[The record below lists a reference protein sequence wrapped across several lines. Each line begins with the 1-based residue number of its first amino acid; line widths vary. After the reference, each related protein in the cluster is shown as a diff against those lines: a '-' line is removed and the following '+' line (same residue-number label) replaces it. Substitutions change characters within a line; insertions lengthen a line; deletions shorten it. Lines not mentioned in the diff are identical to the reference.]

1 MNEYQSLY
9 NRIITRLQAVRSK
22 EVWLSL
28 SSGLFLAGAVSLALL
43 LVLTVIEALAYS
55 GTASRTTMAMV
66 WLAGTLGAVGVFAG
80 KAIMQLLGIQPKDSD
95 DTMALRVG
103 RVYDDVQDKLLN
115 ALQLYRS
122 SLSQANFSNELALA
136 NFGAIG
142 SHAETLDFEAIL
154 DKKPRKT
161 ALMLF
166 LSVAVLTAL
175 VFAVFSGAM
184 GSALNRLVHFRQSF
198 VPPAPFLLVLEP
210 LEQKV
215 LRGATV
221 EIRIRTAQNPEASKY
236 APPTEIALRLREKL
250 DAANNVANIGATIGA
265 SSDETFD
272 SFTLRADSTGVFRFQ
287 VPAVKRSVEMYAE
300 VSWYLDFVRSE
311 RGTITVFDRPDIR
324 GLSGS
329 VTPPAYTKTP
339 PRSLDEN
346 TASVMSL
353 AGSRVELTALSN
365 KALKAAEI
373 VLLKNNAANDSTKR
387 DTVRIRMNTSDRR
400 ASGGFS
406 VNFSG
411 EYFVRIIDENG
422 EENADPIRYSVLA
435 LRDAPP
441 SITLLQPTSDA
452 ELTESGL
459 LPIKVA
465 IADDYGFSG
474 LKLHFRRTESRY
486 SPPQEKF
493 SQVPIS
499 FTPGAEKS
507 LEVPYVWDLN
517 KLGLAPSDKY
527 EFYLEITDNDVVTGP
542 KSTRTGI
549 LSARLPSLDEIFKE
563 ADKAQEIASKD
574 LQKVLKDAETMKRD
588 MEDIS
593 RELRKQQEKPQAD
606 WKEKKRLEDLL
617 KKQDDMQK
625 RVENVQKQLEDMT
638 QKLQQ
643 NQSISPETLQQYMEV
658 QKLLKQVNAPELQKA
673 MQQMQRALDQMQPDQ
688 MQQALQ
694 KFQFNEEEFK
704 KSIERTM
711 KILKRVQA
719 NQKSDELAKRA
730 KELDEQQRDLE
741 KQMEN
746 ANMND
751 KQKRD
756 ELADKQDKLKEDMQN
771 LSKETDDLEQLMK
784 DIQEKG
790 GRDMPM
796 EEMKKAQEA
805 LQKEQTEKA
814 MQEAKE
820 QMQQGKQQEA
830 KQQQQKAQ
838 QNLQKFAQQM
848 QNLKKEMQRN
858 IQQEAIRQLQKATQ
872 NMLELSKRQEQL
884 KQQSQ
889 NMDYNSTQFR
899 EAAQD
904 QANALQDLKNV
915 VGRMA
920 ELSQK
925 SFAVTPEMGKEL
937 GEALQQME
945 NATQSLEDRNAQQAG
960 QQQGGAM
967 SSMNK
972 AAGQMQSMLGQMQQG
987 QGNGPGGQ
995 QQGEQGEGMG
1005 QGGASSFMERLQQAA
1020 GQQQMLNQA
1029 MQQMMQGQQ
1038 QGQQQGQGQGQQRL
1052 GQGSGEEAGRMAA
1065 QQEAIRKSLEDL
1077 AKDQKGGKRA
1087 LGDLD
1092 KLAKEMQEIV
1102 SDMKSGNISEET
1114 IRRQEK
1120 ILSRLLDASR
1130 STREQDFE
1138 KQREAKS
1145 GQNFS
1150 RQSPATIDLRSQ
1162 EGRTRALQELL
1173 RSAQQGYT
1181 KDYEALIQRYFEAL
1195 QKVEQRN

>member
-1 MNEYQSLY
+1 MNDYQSLY
-9 NRIITRLQAVRSK
+9 TRIITRLQTVRSK
-22 EVWLSL
+22 ELWLSL
-28 SSGLFLAGAVSLALL
+28 SSGLLVAATCSLALL

-55 GTASRTTMAMV
+55 GTASRTTMAV
-66 WLAGTLGAVGVFAG
+66 LWLLGTLGAIGMFAG
-80 KAIMQLLGIQPKDSD
+80 KALMRLLGIQQKDSD

-103 RVYDDVQDKLLN
+103 QFYGEVQDKLLN

-122 SLSQANFSNELALA
+122 SLAQSNFSNELALA

-166 LSVAVLTAL
+166 FSTAIIAGL
-175 VFAVFSGAM
+175 VFAIFSGTM
-184 GSALNRLVHFRQSF
+184 GSALNRLIHFRQSF
-198 VPPAPFLLVLEP
+198 IPPAPFLLVLEP

-215 LRGATV
+215 LRGANV
-221 EIRIRTAQNPEASKY
+221 EIRVRTPQNPEVGKY
-236 APPTEIALRLREKL
+236 APPMEITLRLREKV
-250 DAANNVANIGATIGA
+250 DAASA
-265 SSDETFD
+265 DETFD
-272 SFTLRADSTGVFRFQ
+272 SFTLRPDSAGVFRFNL
-287 VPAVKRSVEMYAE
+287 PAVKRSVEMYAE
-300 VSWYLDFVRSE
+300 VVWYLDFVRSE
-311 RGTITVFDRPDIR
+311 RGLITVFDRPDIR

-353 AGSRVELTALSN
+353 AGSKVELTALSN
-365 KALKAAEI
+365 KTLKSAEI
-373 VLLKNNAANDSTKR
+373 VLLKNNVNGDSTKR
-387 DTVRIRMNTSDRR
+387 DTVRIPMQTSERK
-400 ASGGFS
+400 ASGAFS

-411 EYFVRIIDENG
+411 EYFIRITDENG

-441 SITLLQPTSDA
+441 SITLLQPTTDA

-465 IADDYGFSG
+465 VADDYGFSG
-474 LKLHFRRTESRY
+474 LKLHYRRTESRY

-493 SQVPIS
+493 TQIPIG

-507 LEVPYVWDLN
+507 LEVPYIWDLN

-542 KSTRTGI
+542 KSARTGI

-563 ADKAQEIASKD
+563 ADKTQEIASKD

-588 MEDIS
+588 MEEIS

-673 MQQMQRALDQMQPDQ
+673 MQQMQRALDQMQPEQ

-741 KQMEN
+741 KQMDN

-751 KQKRD
+751 AQKRQ
-756 ELADKQDKLKEDMQN
+756 EMAEKQEKLKEDMQN

-784 DIQEKG
+784 EIQEKG

-805 LQKEQTEKA
+805 LQTEQTEKA

-889 NMDYNSTQFR
+889 SMDYNSTQFR
-899 EAAQD
+899 DAAQD

-967 SSMNK
+967 SAMNK
-972 AAGQMQSMLGQMQQG
+972 AAAQMQSMLGQMQ

-1005 QGGASSFMERLQQAA
+1005 QGSGMSFTERLQQAA

-1038 QGQQQGQGQGQQRL
+1038 QGQGPQRL
-1052 GQGSGEEAGRMAA
+1052 QQPGGEETGRMAA

-1150 RQSPATIDLRSQ
+1150 RQSPAAIDLRTQ

-1195 QKVEQRN
+1195 QKTEQRN

>member
-1 MNEYQSLY
+1 MNDYQSLY

-22 EVWLSL
+22 ELWLSL
-28 SSGLFLAGAVSLALL
+28 SSGLLIAGAVSIALL
-43 LVLTVIEALAYS
+43 LVLTIIEALAYS
-55 GTASRTTMAMV
+55 GTASRTIMATMWFV
-66 WLAGTLGAVGVFAG
+66 GTLSALGLFAG
-80 KAIMQLLGIQPKDSD
+80 KAILRLMGIQPKDSD

-103 RVYDDVQDKLLN
+103 HFYDEVQDKLLN

-122 SLSQANFSNELALA
+122 SLTQSNFSNELALA

-142 SHAETLDFEAIL
+142 LRAETLDFEAIL

-166 LSVAVLTAL
+166 FSTAIVAGL
-175 VFAVFSGAM
+175 VFAIFSGAM
-184 GSALNRLVHFRQSF
+184 GSALNRLIHFRQSF
-198 VPPAPFLLVLEP
+198 IPPAPFLLVLEP
-210 LEQKV
+210 IEQKV
-215 LRGATV
+215 LRGANV
-221 EIRIRTAQNPEASKY
+221 EIHVRTIQNPEISKY
-236 APPTEIALRLREKL
+236 VPPVEITLRLREKV
-250 DAANNVANIGATIGA
+250 DGVSG
-265 SSDETFD
+265 DEAFD
-272 SFTLRADSTGVFRFQ
+272 SFTLRPDSVGVFRFNL
-287 VPAVKRSVEMYAE
+287 PAVKRSVEMYAE
-300 VSWYLDFVRSE
+300 VPWYLDVVRTE
-311 RGTITVFDRPDIR
+311 RGLITVFDRPDIR

-365 KALKAAEI
+365 KTLKSAEI
-373 VLLKNNAANDSTKR
+373 VLLKNTFNGDSTKR
-387 DTVRIRMNTSDRR
+387 DTVRIPMQTSERK
-400 ASGGFS
+400 AFGAFS
-406 VNFSG
+406 VGFSG
-411 EYFVRIIDENG
+411 EYFIRIIDENG

-441 SITLLQPTSDA
+441 SITFLQPTTDA

-474 LKLHFRRTESRY
+474 LKLHYRRTESRY

-493 SQVPIS
+493 TQIPIG

-507 LEVPYVWDLN
+507 LEVPYIWDLN

-527 EFYLEITDNDVVTGP
+527 EFYLEIIDNDVVTGP
-542 KSTRTGI
+542 KSARTGV

-563 ADKAQEIASKD
+563 ADKTQEIATKD

-588 MEDIS
+588 MEEIS

-673 MQQMQRALDQMQPDQ
+673 MQQMQRALDQMQPEQ

-741 KQMEN
+741 KQMDN

-751 KQKRD
+751 KEKRD
-756 ELADKQDKLKEDMQN
+756 ELAEKQEKLKEDMQS

-784 DIQEKG
+784 EIQEKG

-889 NMDYNSTQFR
+889 SMDYNSTQFR

-904 QANALQDLKNV
+904 QANALQDLRNV

-937 GEALQQME
+937 GDALQQME
-945 NATQSLEDRNAQQAG
+945 NATQSLEERNAQQAG

-967 SSMNK
+967 SAMNK
-972 AAGQMQSMLGQMQQG
+972 AAAQMQSMLGQMQ

-1005 QGGASSFMERLQQAA
+1005 QGSGMSFTERLQQAA

-1038 QGQQQGQGQGQQRL
+1038 QGQGQQRL
-1052 GQGSGEEAGRMAA
+1052 QQPGGEETGRMAA

-1150 RQSPATIDLRSQ
+1150 RQSPAAIDLRTQ

-1195 QKVEQRN
+1195 QKTEQRN

>member
-1 MNEYQSLY
+1 MTNYQSLY
-9 NRIITRLQAVRSK
+9 DRITKRLRALRSK
-22 EVWLSL
+22 EIGLSMTT
-28 SSGLFLAGAVSLALL
+28 GLLWTGTCSVIFAL
-43 LVLTVIEALAYS
+43 VFTGIEALSYS
-55 GTASRTTMAMV
+55 GVLSRTIMAAL
-66 WLAGTLGAVGVFAG
+66 WLLGTLLAFVIFAG
-80 KAIMQLLGIQPKDSD
+80 KALMRLVGLQSKDSD

-103 RVYDDVQDKLLN
+103 RFYDDVQDKLLN

-122 SLSQANFSNELALA
+122 STLQSAFSSELALA
-136 NFGAIG
+136 NFGAVG
-142 SHAETLDFEAIL
+142 SRAEELDFEAIL
-154 DKKPRKT
+154 DKKPRKA
-161 ALMLF
+161 ALLLF
-166 LSVAVLTAL
+166 LSVAALSVL
-175 VFAVFSGAM
+175 VFAAFPAAM
-184 GSALNRLVHFRQSF
+184 GSALYRLSHFRQSF
-198 VPPAPFLLVLEP
+198 IPPAPFVLVLEP
-210 LEQKV
+210 LPQKV

-221 EIRIRTAQNPEASKY
+221 EIRIRTGQNPEARKY
-236 APPTEIALRLREKL
+236 EPPTEIMLRVREKL
-250 DAANNVANIGATIGA
+250 DGA
-265 SSDETFD
+265 SGDETFD
-272 SFTLRADSTGVFRFQ
+272 SFTLRPDSAGIFRFQ
-287 VPAVKRSVEMYAE
+287 LPALKRSVEMFAE
-300 VSWYLDFVRSE
+300 VAWYLDVVRSE
-311 RGTITVFDRPDIR
+311 RGAITVFDRPDIR

-329 VTPPAYTKTP
+329 LTPPAYTKIP

-353 AGSRVELTALSN
+353 VGSRVELTALAN
-365 KALKAAEI
+365 KPLKSAEI
-373 VLLKNNAANDSTKR
+373 VLLKNSATGDSTKR
-387 DTVRIRMNTSDRR
+387 DTARIPLKTNDRR
-400 ASGGFS
+400 ASGAFS
-406 VNFSG
+406 INFSG
-411 EYFVRIIDENG
+411 EYFLRIVDENG

-435 LRDAPP
+435 LRDGAP

-474 LKLHFRRTESRY
+474 LKLHYRRTESRY

-493 SQVPIS
+493 SQIS
-499 FTPGAEKS
+499 IGFMGSEKS
-507 LEVPYVWDLN
+507 LEVPYIWDLN
-517 KLGLAPSDKY
+517 KIGLAPSDKY
-527 EFYLEITDNDVVTGP
+527 ELFLEITDNDIITGP

-563 ADKAQEIASKD
+563 ADKTQEIAAKD

-588 MEDIS
+588 MEEIS

-606 WKEKKRLEDLL
+606 WKEKKRLEDML

-643 NQSISPETLQQYMEV
+643 NQSISPETMQQYMEV
-658 QKLLKQVNAPELQKA
+658 QKLLRQVNVPEMQKA
-673 MQQMQRALDQMQPDQ
+673 MQQMQKALDQMQPEQ
-688 MQQALQ
+688 LQQALQ
-694 KFQFNEEEFK
+694 KFQFNEEDFK

-741 KQMEN
+741 KQMDN
-746 ANMND
+746 ANMSD
-751 KQKRD
+751 QQKR
-756 ELADKQDKLKEDMQN
+756 EEMAEKQERLKEDMQN
-771 LSKETDDLEQLMK
+771 LSKETDDLEKLMK

-790 GRDMPM
+790 GKDMPM

-805 LQKEQTEKA
+805 LQKEETEKA
-814 MQEAKE
+814 MKDAKE
-820 QMQQGKQQEA
+820 QMQQGKQQQA

-858 IQQEAIRQLQKATQ
+858 IQQEAIRQLQKSTQ

-889 NMDYNSTQFR
+889 TMDYNSTQFR
-899 EAAQD
+899 DNAQE

-915 VGRMA
+915 IGRMA

-937 GEALQQME
+937 GEAMQQME

-967 SSMNK
+967 SAMNR
-972 AAGQMQSMLGQMQQG
+972 AAAQMQSMLGQMQQG
-987 QGNGPGGQ
+987 NGPGGQ
-995 QQGEQGEGMG
+995 QPGEQGEGQG
-1005 QGGASSFMERLQQAA
+1005 QGGASSFMDRLQQAA

-1029 MQQMMQGQQ
+1029 MQQMMQGE
-1038 QGQQQGQGQGQQRL
+1038 GQGQGQGQKRL
-1052 GQGSGEEAGRMAA
+1052 GQPGGEEAGRMAA
-1065 QQEAIRKSLEDL
+1065 QQDAIRKSLEEL

-1092 KLAKEMQEIV
+1092 KMAKEMQEII

-1145 GQNFS
+1145 GQNFT
-1150 RQSPATIDLRSQ
+1150 RTSPAAIDLRTQ

-1173 RSAQQGYT
+1173 RSTQQGYT
-1181 KDYEALIQRYFEAL
+1181 KDYEALIRRYFEAL
-1195 QKVEQRN
+1195 QKVEQKN

>member
-1 MNEYQSLY
+1 MNDYQSLY
-9 NRIITRLQAVRSK
+9 ERIVARLQSVRSK
-22 EVWLSL
+22 ELTLSL
-28 SSGLFLAGAVSLALL
+28 TSGLLWTGACSLALL
-43 LVLTVIEALAYS
+43 LVLTGIEALAYS
-55 GTASRTTMAMV
+55 GIASRTTMAAV
-66 WLAGTLGAVGVFAG
+66 WLLGTMAALSVFAG
-80 KAIMQLLGIQPKDSD
+80 KAIMRLAGIQPKDTD

-103 RVYDDVQDKLLN
+103 RFYDDVQDKLLN

-122 SLSQANFSNELALA
+122 STVQGAYSNELALA
-136 NFGAIG
+136 NFGAVG
-142 SHAETLDFEAIL
+142 SRAEALDFEAIL

-161 ALMLF
+161 AFMLF
-166 LSVAVLTAL
+166 GGVSVFTAL
-175 VFAVFSGAM
+175 VFAIFPSAM
-184 GSALNRLVHFRQSF
+184 GSALYRLRHFSQSF
-198 VPPAPFLLVLEP
+198 IPPAPFVLILEP
-210 LEQKV
+210 LQQKV

-221 EIRIRTAQNPEASKY
+221 EIRVRTAQNPEISKY
-236 APPTEIALRLREKL
+236 VPPMEIMLRLREKL
-250 DAANNVANIGATIGA
+250 DG
-265 SSDETFD
+265 SSSGDETFD
-272 SFTLRADSTGVFRFQ
+272 SFTLRPDSLGVFRFNL
-287 VPAVKRSVEMYAE
+287 PAVKRSMEVFAE
-300 VSWYLDFVRSE
+300 VPWYLEFVRSE
-311 RGTITVFDRPDIR
+311 RGSIIVFDRPDIR

-365 KALKAAEI
+365 KVLKRAEI
-373 VLLKNNAANDSTKR
+373 VLLKNSATGDSTKR
-387 DTVRIRMNTSDRR
+387 DTVRVPLNVNDRR
-400 ASGGFS
+400 ASGAFS
-406 VNFSG
+406 LNFSG
-411 EYFVRIIDENG
+411 EYFIRIVDENG
-422 EENADPIRYSVLA
+422 EENADPIRYSALA
-435 LRDAPP
+435 LRDGAP

-452 ELTESGL
+452 ELTETGL

-465 IADDYGFSG
+465 LADDYGFSG
-474 LKLHFRRTESRY
+474 LKLHYRRTESRY
-486 SPPQEKF
+486 SPAQEKF
-493 SQVPIS
+493 SQIPIGFMGS
-499 FTPGAEKS
+499 EKS
-507 LEVPYVWDLN
+507 LEVPYIWDLN
-517 KLGLAPSDKY
+517 KIGLAPSDKY
-527 EFYLEITDNDVVTGP
+527 EFFLEVTDNDVVTGP
-542 KSTRTGI
+542 KSSRTSI
-549 LSARLPSLDEIFKE
+549 LTARLPSLDEIFKE
-563 ADKAQEIASKD
+563 ADKTQEIAAKD

-588 MEDIS
+588 MEEIS

-606 WKEKKRLEDLL
+606 WKEKKRIEDLL

-643 NQSISPETLQQYMEV
+643 NQSISPETMQQYMEV
-658 QKLLKQVNAPELQKA
+658 QKLLKQVNVPEMQKA
-673 MQQMQRALDQMQPDQ
+673 MQQMQRALDQMQPEQ
-688 MQQALQ
+688 LQQALQ
-694 KFQFNEEEFK
+694 KFQFNEEDFK

-730 KELDEQQRDLE
+730 KELEEQQRDLE
-741 KQMEN
+741 KQMDN

-756 ELADKQDKLKEDMQN
+756 EMAEKQERMKEDMQK

-784 DIQEKG
+784 EIQEKG

-814 MQEAKE
+814 MQDAKE

-858 IQQEAIRQLQKATQ
+858 IQQEAIKQLQKATQ

-884 KQQSQ
+884 KQESQ

-899 EAAQD
+899 ENAQD

-915 VGRMA
+915 VSRMA

-937 GEALQQME
+937 GEAMQQME

-967 SSMNK
+967 SAMNR
-972 AAGQMQSMLGQMQQG
+972 AAAQMQSMLGQMQ

-995 QQGEQGEGMG
+995 QQGEQGEGQG
-1005 QGGASSFMERLQQAA
+1005 QGGASSFMEKLQQAA

-1029 MQQMMQGQQ
+1029 MQQMMQGQ
-1038 QGQQQGQGQGQQRL
+1038 GQGQGQQQRL
-1052 GQGSGEEAGRMAA
+1052 GQPGGEEAGRMAA

-1092 KLAKEMQEIV
+1092 KMAKEMQEIV

-1150 RQSPATIDLRSQ
+1150 RQSPAAIDLRTQ

-1173 RSAQQGYT
+1173 RSTQQGYT
-1181 KDYEALIQRYFEAL
+1181 KDYEALIRRYFEAL
-1195 QKVEQRN
+1195 QKVEQKN

>member
-1 MNEYQSLY
+1 MTNAQSLY
-9 NRIITRLQAVRSK
+9 DRIITRLRTVRSK
-22 EVWLSL
+22 EMTLSL
-28 SSGLFLAGAVSLALL
+28 TSGLLMAGACSLALL
-43 LVLTVIEALAYS
+43 LVLTGTEALAYS
-55 GTASRTTMAMV
+55 GIASRTTMAAV
-66 WLAGTLGAVGVFAG
+66 WLLGTFAALGIFAG
-80 KAIMQLLGIQPKDSD
+80 KALMRLVGMQPKDSD

-103 RVYDDVQDKLLN
+103 RFYDDVQDKLLN

-122 SLSQANFSNELALA
+122 STAQSVFSNELALA
-136 NFGAIG
+136 NFGAVG
-142 SHAETLDFEAIL
+142 ARAETLDFEAIL

-166 LSVAVLTAL
+166 LGVALLTAIT
-175 VFAVFSGAM
+175 FAIAPNVM
-184 GSALNRLVHFRQSF
+184 GSALYRLSHFRQSF
-198 VPPAPFLLVLEP
+198 IPPAPFMLVLEP
-210 LEQKV
+210 VQQKV

-221 EIRIRTAQNPEASKY
+221 EIRVRTAQNPEANKY
-236 APPTEIALRLREKL
+236 APPTEIMLRLREKL
-250 DAANNVANIGATIGA
+250 DGA
-265 SSDETFD
+265 SGDETFD
-272 SFTLRADSTGVFRFQ
+272 SFTLRPDSTGVFRFQ
-287 VPAVKRSVEMYAE
+287 LPAVKRSVEMFAE
-300 VSWYLDFVRSE
+300 VAWYLDFVRSE
-311 RGTITVFDRPDIR
+311 RGVITVFDRPDIR
-324 GLSGS
+324 SLSGS

-353 AGSRVELTALSN
+353 IGSRVELTALSN
-365 KALKAAEI
+365 KPLKSAEI
-373 VLLKNNAANDSTKR
+373 VLLKNNASANDSTKR
-387 DTVRIRMNTSDRR
+387 DTVRVPLSISDRR
-400 ASGGFS
+400 ASGAFS

-411 EYFVRIIDENG
+411 EYFLRIVDENG
-422 EENADPIRYSVLA
+422 EENGDPIRYSVLA
-435 LRDAPP
+435 LRDAAP

-459 LPIKVA
+459 LPIKAA
-465 IADDYGFSG
+465 ITDDYGFSG
-474 LKLHFRRTESRY
+474 LKLHYRRTESRY

-493 SQVPIS
+493 SQIS
-499 FTPGAEKS
+499 LGFMGSEKS
-507 LEVPYVWDLN
+507 LEVPYIWDLN
-517 KLGLAPSDKY
+517 KIGLAPSDKY
-527 EFYLEITDNDVVTGP
+527 EFFLEVTDNDVVTGP
-542 KSTRTGI
+542 KSARTGI
-549 LSARLPSLDEIFKE
+549 LTARLPSLDEIFKE
-563 ADKAQEIASKD
+563 ADKTQEIASKD

-588 MEDIS
+588 MEEIS

-606 WKEKKRLEDLL
+606 WKEKKRLEDML

-625 RVENVQKQLEDMT
+625 RVESVQKQLEDMT

-643 NQSISPETLQQYMEV
+643 NQSISPETMQQYMEV
-658 QKLLKQVNAPELQKA
+658 QKLLKQVNVPEMQKA
-673 MQQMQRALDQMQPDQ
+673 MQQMQKALDQMQPDQ
-688 MQQALQ
+688 LQQALQ
-694 KFQFNEEEFK
+694 KFQFNEEDFK

-741 KQMEN
+741 KQMDN

-751 KQKRD
+751 QQKR
-756 ELADKQDKLKEDMQN
+756 EEMAEKQERLKEDMQN
-771 LSKETDDLEQLMK
+771 LSKETEDLEKMMK

-790 GRDMPM
+790 GKDMPM

-805 LQKEQTEKA
+805 LQKEETEKA
-814 MQEAKE
+814 MQDAKE
-820 QMQQGKQQEA
+820 QMKQGNQQQA

-858 IQQEAIRQLQKATQ
+858 IQQEAIKQLQKSTQ
-872 NMLELSKRQEQL
+872 NMLELSKREEQL

-899 EAAQD
+899 DAAQD
-904 QANALQDLKNV
+904 QANALQDMKNV
-915 VGRMA
+915 ISRMS
-920 ELSQK
+920 ELAQK

-937 GEALQQME
+937 GEAMQQME

-967 SSMNK
+967 SAMNR
-972 AAGQMQSMLGQMQQG
+972 AAAQMQAMLGQMQQG
-987 QGNGPGGQ
+987 NGPGGGQ
-995 QQGEQGEGMG
+995 QPGENGEGMG
-1005 QGGASSFMERLQQAA
+1005 QGSGSSFMERLQQAA

-1038 QGQQQGQGQGQQRL
+1038 QGQGQQGQGQQRL
-1052 GQGSGEEAGRMAA
+1052 GQPGGEEAGRMAA

-1092 KLAKEMQEIV
+1092 KMAKEMQEII

-1150 RQSPATIDLRSQ
+1150 RTSPASLDMRTQ

-1173 RSAQQGYT
+1173 RSTQQGYT
-1181 KDYEALIQRYFEAL
+1181 KDYEALIRRYFEAL
-1195 QKVEQRN
+1195 QKVEQKN

>member
-1 MNEYQSLY
+1 MTNAQSLY
-9 NRIITRLQAVRSK
+9 DRIIARLRAVRSK
-22 EVWLSL
+22 ELTLSL
-28 SSGLFLAGAVSLALL
+28 TSGLLMTGAFSLALL
-43 LVLTVIEALAYS
+43 LVLTGIEALAYS
-55 GTASRTTMAMV
+55 GIASRTTMAGV
-66 WLAGTLGAVGVFAG
+66 WLLGTLAALGIFAG
-80 KAIMQLLGIQPKDSD
+80 KALMRLVGIQPKDSD

-103 RVYDDVQDKLLN
+103 RFYDDVQDKLLN

-122 SLSQANFSNELALA
+122 STAQSMFSSELALA
-136 NFGAIG
+136 NFGAVG
-142 SHAETLDFEAIL
+142 ARAETLDFEAIL

-166 LSVAVLTAL
+166 LGAALLTAIT
-175 VFAVFSGAM
+175 FAIAPNVM
-184 GSALNRLVHFRQSF
+184 GSALYRLSHFRQSF
-198 VPPAPFLLVLEP
+198 IPPAPFILVLEP
-210 LEQKV
+210 MQQKV

-221 EIRIRTAQNPEASKY
+221 EIRVRAAQNPEANKY
-236 APPTEIALRLREKL
+236 APPTEIMLRLREKL
-250 DAANNVANIGATIGA
+250 DGA
-265 SSDETFD
+265 SGDETFD
-272 SFTLRADSTGVFRFQ
+272 SFTLRPDSTGVFRFQ
-287 VPAVKRSVEMYAE
+287 LPAVKRSVEMFAE
-300 VSWYLDFVRSE
+300 VAWYLDFVRSE
-311 RGTITVFDRPDIR
+311 RGAITVFDRPDIR
-324 GLSGS
+324 SLSGS
-329 VTPPAYTKTP
+329 VTPPSYTKTP

-346 TASVMSL
+346 SASVMSL
-353 AGSRVELTALSN
+353 VGSRVELTALSN
-365 KALKAAEI
+365 KPLKSAEI
-373 VLLKNNAANDSTKR
+373 VLLKNNASANDSTKR
-387 DTVRIRMNTSDRR
+387 DTVRVPLSVSDRR
-400 ASGGFS
+400 ASGAFS

-411 EYFVRIIDENG
+411 EYFLRIVDENG
-422 EENADPIRYSVLA
+422 EENGDPIRYSVLA
-435 LRDAPP
+435 LRDAAP

-459 LPIKVA
+459 LPIKAA
-465 IADDYGFSG
+465 ITDDYGFSS
-474 LKLHFRRTESRY
+474 LKLHYRRTESRY

-493 SQVPIS
+493 SQIS
-499 FTPGAEKS
+499 LGFMGSEKS
-507 LEVPYVWDLN
+507 LEVPYIWDLN
-517 KLGLAPSDKY
+517 KIGLAPSDKY
-527 EFYLEITDNDVVTGP
+527 EFFLEVTDNDVVTGP
-542 KSTRTGI
+542 KSARTGI
-549 LSARLPSLDEIFKE
+549 LTARLPSLDEIFKE
-563 ADKAQEIASKD
+563 ADKTQEIASKD

-588 MEDIS
+588 MEEIS

-606 WKEKKRLEDLL
+606 WKEKKRLEDML

-643 NQSISPETLQQYMEV
+643 NQSISPETMQQYMEV
-658 QKLLKQVNAPELQKA
+658 QKLLKQVNAPEMQKA
-673 MQQMQRALDQMQPDQ
+673 MQQMQKALDQMQPEQ
-688 MQQALQ
+688 LQQALQ
-694 KFQFNEEEFK
+694 KFQFNEEDFK

-741 KQMEN
+741 KQMDN

-751 KQKRD
+751 QQKR
-756 ELADKQDKLKEDMQN
+756 EEMAEKQERLKEDMQN
-771 LSKETDDLEQLMK
+771 LSKETEDLEKLMK

-805 LQKEQTEKA
+805 LQKEETEKA
-814 MQEAKE
+814 MQEAKD
-820 QMQQGKQQEA
+820 QMKQGNQQQA

-858 IQQEAIRQLQKATQ
+858 IQQEAIKQLQKATQ
-872 NMLELSKRQEQL
+872 NMLELSKRQEEL

-899 EAAQD
+899 DAAQD
-904 QANALQDLKNV
+904 QANALQDMKNV
-915 VGRMA
+915 ISRMS
-920 ELSQK
+920 ELAQK

-937 GEALQQME
+937 GEAMQQME
-945 NATQSLEDRNAQQAG
+945 NATQSLEERNAQQAG

-967 SSMNK
+967 SAMNR
-972 AAGQMQSMLGQMQQG
+972 AAAQMQSMLGQMQQG
-987 QGNGPGGQ
+987 NGPGGGQ
-995 QQGEQGEGMG
+995 QPGENGEGMG
-1005 QGGASSFMERLQQAA
+1005 QGSGSSFMERLQQAA

-1038 QGQQQGQGQGQQRL
+1038 QGQGQQGQGQQRL
-1052 GQGSGEEAGRMAA
+1052 GQPGGEEAGRMAA

-1092 KLAKEMQEIV
+1092 KMAKEMQEII

-1145 GQNFS
+1145 GQNFT
-1150 RQSPATIDLRSQ
+1150 RTSPASLDMRTQ

-1173 RSAQQGYT
+1173 RSTQQGYT
-1181 KDYEALIQRYFEAL
+1181 KDYEALIRRYFEAL
-1195 QKVEQRN
+1195 QKVEQKN